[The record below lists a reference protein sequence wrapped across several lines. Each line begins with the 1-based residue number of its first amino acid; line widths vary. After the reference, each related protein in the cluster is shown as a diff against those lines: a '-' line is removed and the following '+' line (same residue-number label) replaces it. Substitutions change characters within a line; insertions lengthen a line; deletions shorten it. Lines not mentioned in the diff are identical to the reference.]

1 MSRIGT
7 VGYLNAKPLTR
18 HIPRDT
24 YDVVEGHPS
33 VISELL
39 TTRDI
44 EVGLVPVVTVLKNPE
59 LRIAGGV
66 CIGAKGPVQSVF
78 LVAETPAEE
87 WTEVLLD
94 DVSRTSMVLAQLL
107 LKGPLSHRVSP
118 TLQVRTVP
126 MMEGVQ
132 RASGTVATLVIGDIA
147 RKLDP
152 RFVVRHD
159 LAELWTQWTGL
170 PFVFAVWAGHQDT
183 PRAAV
188 DMLKQVAVTGLN
200 ERQKVYDIADHDYL
214 LNGIRYT
221 FDEEALVG
229 LRRFAS
235 LAYQHGFVDNDVLQ
249 FYPPESAVRVTD
261 PKDFSA
267 ALDDIADGKT
277 LPEATLDA
285 LVEQVSPLDLGM
297 AAHERRL
304 TLHPHEAEEWFEFAL
319 PLRLTETTTTEDIQ
333 QQAASLLEFGA
344 RRLILWGADLSS
356 WSTDTWLDL
365 LSSLSSKGA
374 DVYGFSL
381 VGLEHRARKD
391 RCALRILCID

>member
-1 MSRIGT
+1 MLGQQLIELIERAGPVAGGTGHALPRSCGGLMSRIGT

-33 VISELL
+33 VISI
-39 TTRDI
+39 THHSGHR
-44 EVGLVPVVTVLKNPE
+44 VGVGACRHGAKKSRTPHC
-59 LRIAGGV
+59 GWV

-200 ERQKVYDIADHDYL
+200 ERQEVYDMADHDYL

-249 FYPPESAVRVTD
+249 FYPPEAPFASRT
-261 PKDFSA
+261 KIFS
-267 ALDDIADGKT
+267 
-277 LPEATLDA
+277 
-285 LVEQVSPLDLGM
+285 
-297 AAHERRL
+297 
-304 TLHPHEAEEWFEFAL
+304 
-319 PLRLTETTTTEDIQ
+319 
-333 QQAASLLEFGA
+333 
-344 RRLILWGADLSS
+344 
-356 WSTDTWLDL
+356 ST
-365 LSSLSSKGA
+365 
-374 DVYGFSL
+374 
-381 VGLEHRARKD
+381 R
-391 RCALRILCID
+391 